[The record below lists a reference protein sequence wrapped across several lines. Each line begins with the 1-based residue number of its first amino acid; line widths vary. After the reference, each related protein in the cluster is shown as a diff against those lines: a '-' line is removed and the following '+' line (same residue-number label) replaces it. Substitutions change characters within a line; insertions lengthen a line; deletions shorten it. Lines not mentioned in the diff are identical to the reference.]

1 MDYSDFVKS
10 AEYMRERLNG
20 AAPKIA
26 VILGSG
32 LGDFAE
38 LLDEPIKI
46 EYKDIHGFATST
58 ALSHEGKFYCGKLSG
73 TQILVMKGR
82 FHYYEGYEFS
92 AVAYP
97 IWVFKLLGIEKL
109 IITNSAGGINEKLQ
123 KGDLVLITDHIKL
136 VNDSPLRG
144 KNIEKLGERFFD
156 MTTVYDKKMQNAAKE
171 AAKKYDIELKEGVYA
186 YMAGPQYETPAE
198 IKALRI
204 LGADV
209 VGMST
214 VSEVIAAAHAKLS
227 VLCISLVTNL
237 GAGMGEILRGE
248 DVTKNAAEQKEKFA
262 KLLIE
267 CIKSIS

>member
-10 AEYMRERLNG
+10 AEYMKERLNG

-26 VILGSG
+26 VVLGSG

-38 LLDEPIKI
+38 LLEEPIKI
-46 EYKDIHGFATST
+46 EYKEIHGFVSST
-58 ALSHEGKFYCGKLSG
+58 ALSHEGTLYCGKLNG
-73 TQILVMKGR
+73 TDILVMKGR
-82 FHYYEGYEFS
+82 FHYYEGYEFG

-97 IWVFKLLGIEKL
+97 IWVFKLLEIEKL
-109 IITNSAGGINEKLQ
+109 ILTNSSGGINEDFK

-144 KNIEKLGERFFD
+144 KNIDNLGERFFD
-156 MTTVYDKKMQNAAKE
+156 MSTVYDKKMQNAAKR
-171 AAKKYDIELKEGVYA
+171 AAKKLNIDLKEGIYA

-214 VSEVIAAAHAKLS
+214 VSEVIAAAHSKLS
-227 VLCISLVTNL
+227 VLCISLITNM

-262 KLLIE
+262 RLLTE